1 MPARGLES
9 RLAPEIRQWLEAE
22 LIRRGFS
29 DYSALTEELA
39 RRLDALGEKPASRS
53 AVYRFGAKVEERI
66 AALKR
71 STEIARAVTA
81 EVGDDEGLLGDALL
95 RVMQDRLLSAALEF
109 QLDPT
114 EVDLGDLSHAIASVT
129 RASVQQKRHQIA
141 VRDKVAAKL
150 AELETKAQSDA
161 RSGLDP
167 DTLRRI
173 REEIYGV
180 LP

>member
-9 RLAPEIRQWLEAE
+9 RLPAEVRAWLESE

-71 STEIARAVTA
+71 STEMAQALAA
-81 EVGDDEGLLGDALL
+81 EVGDDAGALNDALI
-95 RVMQDRLLSAALEF
+95 RVAQDKLFDVLLAAE
-109 QLDPT
+109 LDPESNSLSRLT
-114 EVDLGDLSHAIASVT
+114 GAISDLA
-129 RASVQQKRHQIA
+129 RASVAQKKLQRQVQADA
-141 VRDKVAAKL
+141 V
-150 AELETKAQSDA
+150 AE
-161 RSGLDP
+161 
-167 DTLRRI
+167 LRRI
-173 REEIYGV
+173 EDEARRGEGPTREDILRRLRGIYG
-180 LP
+180 LPVDE

>member
-71 STEIARAVTA
+71 STEMAQALAA
-81 EVGDDEGLLGDALL
+81 EVGDDSGALNDALI
-95 RVMQDRLLSAALEF
+95 RVAQDKLFDVLLSAE
-109 QLDPT
+109 LDPESNSLSRLT
-114 EVDLGDLSHAIASVT
+114 GAISDLA
-129 RASVQQKRHQIA
+129 RASVAQKKLQRQVQADA
-141 VRDKVAAKL
+141 V
-150 AELETKAQSDA
+150 AE
-161 RSGLDP
+161 
-167 DTLRRI
+167 LRRI
-173 REEIYGV
+173 EEEARHGDGPTREDILRRLRGIYG
-180 LP
+180 LPVDE